1 VTGDALPD
9 EESMPYSSLFD
20 FSRVKNIGAKV
31 TLWRVKNIALAKQNL
46 HSIFS
51 VFFMQRS
58 LISGILYPLDLKALS
73 SATQPT
79 DLLSCGYGF
88 TQIIPRTQQELS

>member
-1 VTGDALPD
+1 
-9 EESMPYSSLFD
+9 M
-20 FSRVKNIGAKV
+20 RNIWAKV
-31 TLWRVKNIALAKQNL
+31 LLGQVKNIALAKQNL

-58 LISGILYPLDLKALS
+58 LISGILYLLDLKALS